1 MAVRLLRRVLAV
13 SGLAL
18 FSLVSGGLGTI
29 TRYEREEVPCGSH
42 GGVDGL
48 GFSVELPLV
57 DSSLVAVGDGLVAR
71 GSNLGLVGRN
81 IDHCRRI
88 GFAGDLRNATLWD

>member
-1 MAVRLLRRVLAV
+1 VCV
-13 SGLAL
+13 SWQ
-18 FSLVSGGLGTI
+18 
-29 TRYEREEVPCGSH
+29 
-42 GGVDGL
+42 VDGL
-48 GFSVELPLV
+48 GFAFELPLV

-81 IDHCRRI
+81 IDHYRRI

>member
-1 MAVRLLRRVLAV
+1 MWV
-13 SGLAL
+13 SGQ
-18 FSLVSGGLGTI
+18 
-29 TRYEREEVPCGSH
+29 
-42 GGVDGL
+42 VDGL